1 MSRID
6 LKQIDL
12 QFEREISHL
21 NRSTFAT
28 HRDAICEDARQAVSD
43 LRFDIENWVND
54 LNSRS
59 IACYELEKL
68 LETKRSVVEL
78 PRLRTRGINLTDI
91 ENYKSDVLRVIA
103 KAIVNSYLE
112 SLFRNQEFSRI
123 KEEEVFDN

>member
-21 NRSTFAT
+21 NRSAFAT